1 MRVGSSYETTFA
13 TLLACLL
20 GACSSTDDQSAA
32 DASDDGLVVGQGNDA
47 SSPFDA
53 PYDATTPGVV
63 VRIAQLSPD
72 LGAIDLCYRPTGTTS
87 WTGPIFATLHPPLDA
102 GPVNDGG
109 GGAGGGDAGG
119 GDAGPEDA
127 AASYDA
133 SAMDAGAPYD
143 AGAPIGV
150 AFESVSTYVALAGSG
165 TFDVAVVASGSVS
178 CATPEALDRVTLT
191 PAEQATLVVMGSA
204 ALDASAADAL
214 QVLAF
219 EDDSSVD
226 PTSARLRFIH
236 AGLGTSASPAI
247 PAVSVALVFSDQTSV
262 AVAADVEPGQAASA
276 SSTPPVVD
284 SLGYTTLSAASAPA
298 SIVLRTS
305 DDAGAAMWLTSAAP
319 LALTTSSLHTA
330 FIYDAARSV
339 AVLYCEDLSVGGGS
353 TSSPCTVLAAE

>member
-1 MRVGSSYETTFA
+1 MRVLSSYDSTFVA
-13 TLLACLL
+13 LVACMLS
-20 GACSSTDDQSAA
+20 ACSSAEGESAS

-53 PYDATTPGVV
+53 PYDAATPGVV

-87 WTGPIFATLHPPLDA
+87 WTGPIFATLHAPVDA
-102 GPVNDGG
+102 GSV
-109 GGAGGGDAGG
+109 DAGG
-119 GDAGPEDA
+119 GDAGPVDA

-133 SAMDAGAPYD
+133 SATDAGAVLDAGAPYD
-143 AGAPIGV
+143 AGTPIGV

-191 PAEQATLVVMGSA
+191 PSEHATLVVMGSA

-214 QVLAF
+214 QVVAF

-236 AGLGTSASPAI
+236 AGLGASASPPLPAI
-247 PAVSVALVFSDQTSV
+247 SVELRFSDQTSIPI
-262 AVAADVEPGQAASA
+262 AADVEPGQAASA
-276 SSTPPVVD
+276 STTAPLVD
-284 SLGYTTLSAASAPA
+284 SLGYATLAATSAPA
-298 SIVLRTS
+298 SIVLHTTN
-305 DDAGAAMWLTSAAP
+305 DASAAAMWFTSVAP
-319 LALTTSSLHTA
+319 LGLTTSSLHTA
-330 FIYDAARSV
+330 FVYDAAPSV
-339 AVLYCEDLSVGGGS
+339 SVLYCEDLSVGGSS
-353 TSSPCTVLAAE
+353 TSSPCTVLPAE